1 MTKCRRC
8 TCPNVADQFAIDDPA
23 GDAAGTPYPGQM
35 DAVRPAGPVW
45 TGGASP
51 HGRIRRTN
59 SASAHAAW

>member
-35 DAVRPAGPVW
+35 DAVSVAAGAAKPLPDPPVEYSDGWPAATWV
-45 TGGASP
+45 
-51 HGRIRRTN
+51 
-59 SASAHAAW
+59 